1 MVMHRLLFLIPV
13 AVFAVVVVYFGLGL
27 QRDPSIVPSA
37 LIDKPAPEFD
47 LPPVLES
54 GEGFKTADLEGRV
67 SLVNVFASWC
77 IPCRV
82 EHPFL
87 MKLAKEGTVPI
98 LGINWKDKQ
107 PDAVAWL
114 QELGDPFE
122 RIGADLS
129 GRTGIDWG
137 VYGVPETYV
146 IDREGRIRYKHV
158 GPLSPQALDETVLP
172 LIRDLSR

>member
-1 MVMHRLLFLIPV
+1 MNRLLFLIPV
-13 AVFAVVVVYFGLGL
+13 AIFAVVAVYFGLGL
-27 QRDPSIVPSA
+27 QRDPSILPSA

-47 LPPVLES
+47 LPPVLEGS
-54 GEGFKTADLEGRV
+54 EGFKTADLEGRV

-87 MKLAKEGTVPI
+87 MKLAEEGTVPI

-114 QELGDPFE
+114 RELGDPFE

-129 GRTGIDWG
+129 GRAGIDWG

-146 IDREGRIRYKHV
+146 IDQEGRIRYKHV
-158 GPLSPQALDETVLP
+158 GPLSPQALDEIVLP
-172 LIRDLSR
+172 LVRDLSQ